1 MALSELPRALWLET
15 KPPRK
20 LIHDKSSSQYM
31 QFILLDSPL
40 FFLLFCGV
48 NDGNELKQVDY
59 GKLP

>member
-1 MALSELPRALWLET
+1 
-15 KPPRK
+15 
-20 LIHDKSSSQYM
+20 M